1 MTLLDTFQS
10 VRKLRDNGA
19 SEPLAEAI
27 VEVAQDAAEAAT
39 DDLATKSDLKSEVA
53 EVKSDIA
60 QLRAENR
67 AALAELKS
75 EIFRAMWFFGIGIIT
90 VNLTAIGIATGI
102 IIAVN

>member
-39 DDLATKSDLKSEVA
+39 DDLATKADLARLETATKTEF
-53 EVKSDIA
+53 
-60 QLRAENR
+60 
-67 AALAELKS
+67 AELKTVIA
-75 EIFRAMWFFGIGIIT
+75 EFKNDIYRALLILASFIVATAGVSLAIAAFFF
-90 VNLTAIGIATGI
+90 N
-102 IIAVN
+102 

>member
-39 DDLATKSDLKSEVA
+39 DGLATKADLA
-53 EVKSDIA
+53 E
-60 QLRAENR
+60 LRAELKNDI
-67 AALAELKS
+67 AELKS
-75 EIFRAMWFFGIGIIT
+75 EIFRAMWFFGVGIVT
-90 VNLTAIGIATGI
+90 VNSVIFGGIV
-102 IIAVN
+102 AVVEILR